1 MDFDHAR
8 GFNPS
13 HADAA
18 QPATGWDSVRPVAM
32 LESHALLRGER
43 EVMIRHAGQTYR
55 LRHTRNGKLIL
66 TK

>member
-1 MDFDHAR
+1 MDVDHAR
-8 GFNPS
+8 GFNFS
-13 HADAA
+13 HEDTA
-18 QPATGWDSVRPVAM
+18 QPTTGWDSVQPVAV
-32 LESHALLRGER
+32 LDSQSLLRGER